1 MRIAILTSKNQWF
14 EHYVQTLSESLD
26 NAKIF
31 NNHEDFKDK
40 YDIVFILS
48 YHQLVGKEFLSKNTH
63 NIVIHESLLPKGK
76 GWSPFFWQVLD
87 NKRTIPFTMF
97 EASNGIDDGDI
108 YLVDELELTGFEL
121 NDELRKKQAEKI
133 INMCINFVN
142 NYDKLKSLNKQ
153 SGDETFYAK
162 RGLNDSRLDVNKS
175 IKEQFNLLR
184 VVSNKEYPAFFEIDG
199 HKFLLKIEKFEDAS

>member
-14 EHYVQTLSESLD
+14 EYYAKILSESLG
-26 NAKIF
+26 NAKIY
-31 NNHEDFKDK
+31 NNYENFEGKH
-40 YDIVFILS
+40 DIVFILS

-63 NIVIHESLLPKGK
+63 NIVIHESLLPEGK
-76 GWSPFFWQVLD
+76 GWSPLFWQVLD
-87 NKRTIPFTMF
+87 NKKTIPFTMF
-97 EASNGIDDGDI
+97 EASHGIDDGDI

-142 NYDKLKSLNKQ
+142 NYDKFKSLNKQ

-162 RGLNDSRLDVNKS
+162 RGLSDSKLDVNKS

-199 HKFLLKIEKFEDAS
+199 HKFLLKIERFKDES